1 MRTAAGLDADD
12 PFRRQRR
19 VIDEEFRILG
29 GVDVVGDDGHVD
41 LVAQG
46 LAQGQRQGGLAGT
59 DGAADADAQGLFAH
73 GFTI

>member
-1 MRTAAGLDADD
+1 MRAAAGFDADD
-12 PFRRQRR
+12 ALGRQRR
-19 VIDEEFRILG
+19 VIDQELGILG

-41 LVAQG
+41 LLAQG

-59 DGAADADAQGLFAH
+59 DGAADAYSQCLFAH